1 MHCTKVMIYFLI
13 CSIPSTAIIFPSSN
27 NRCNISVRSSLSIGS
42 CLSRP
47 AGVRDSRDNIPHTF
61 CTKRFPVRLF
71 RSSRFAA
78 QADAGVALSAVMF
91 VSFPEVVQQHTAAAY
106 GVVGHVVEH
115 GIDARFIACF
125 PVFVYFRRDMDAL

>member
-1 MHCTKVMIYFLI
+1 MQYFGQKLFVHWKLFEQ
-13 CSIPSTAIIFPSSN
+13 AG
-27 NRCNISVRSSLSIGS
+27 GS
-42 CLSRP
+42 QGLTGQYP
-47 AGVRDSRDNIPHTF
+47 AYF

-106 GVVGHVVEH
+106 GVVGYVVEH
-115 GIDARFIACF
+115 GIDTRFIEIGRASCRER
-125 PVFVYFRRDMDAL
+125 V